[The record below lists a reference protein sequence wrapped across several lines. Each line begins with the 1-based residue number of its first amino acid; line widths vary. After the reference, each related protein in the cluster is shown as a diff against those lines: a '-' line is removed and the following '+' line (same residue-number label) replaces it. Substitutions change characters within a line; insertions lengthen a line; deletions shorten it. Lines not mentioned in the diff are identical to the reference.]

1 VKQLIETT
9 FPCQTGNCIETR
21 TETIFWVDEYP
32 TKEPIPKDIRGK
44 SFTLLTTDDERLFTV
59 NNPFQ
64 KELTFVAIDAGIFTD
79 NSPKCDFALFDDD
92 RFCFVECKDSVA
104 KQRSKER
111 NDAFVQLKATI
122 VRFKEKLDFG
132 SYKIEAQVSMKAR
145 MVFPRKSCSR
155 EDMVKEFDD
164 ELAVALF
171 ENNDIEF

>member
-21 TETIFWVDEYP
+21 NEAIFWVDEYP
-32 TKEPIPKDIRGK
+32 SKEPIPKEIRGK
-44 SFTLLTTDDERLFTV
+44 SFTLLKTDDDKLFTI
-59 NNPFQ
+59 NNPSQ
-64 KELTFVAIDAGIFTD
+64 KEITFVAIDAGIFTD
-79 NSPKCDFALFDDD
+79 NSPKCDFTLFDNQ

-111 NDAFVQLKATI
+111 NGAFIQLKATI
-122 VRFKEKLDFG
+122 IKFKEKLDFG

-145 MVFPRKSCSR
+145 MVFPRKSSSR

>member
-79 NSPKCDFALFDDD
+79 SSPKCDFALFDDE

-122 VRFKEKLDFG
+122 IRFRENLDFG
-132 SYKIEAQVSMKAR
+132 NYKIEAQVSMKAR